1 MIDLDVDVAVIG
13 AGFGGSLTALSLERI
28 GLKPA
33 LIERGVHPR
42 FAVGESSTPLADL
55 LLTQLAERYDLP
67 RIKPLAN
74 YGSWQASYPELPC
87 GLKRGFSY
95 FQHQPGEAFAPQAD
109 HRNELLVEASYTSDD
124 ANTHWL
130 RADFDHFLMR
140 EAQAAGVAYLDR
152 TVLDEIT
159 SGDRWQLAGRREA
172 EPCRIRASFVIDAT
186 GGGDALAKRLSLRS
200 DATGFR
206 TRSRTI
212 YGHFRGIKPWREIYL
227 ARGGRT
233 DDHPFDCDDAAL
245 HQIIDGGWMWILPF
259 NNGVTSAGFMLDCD
273 RWPLDETLTPADEWQ
288 QLLATYPSLAEQ
300 FAKAQ
305 FVAPAGGLRRT
316 GRLQRRVERAA
327 GPNWAMLPLAAY
339 TLDAWYSTGNAH
351 TLSGIERIVG
361 ILQRHWQRP
370 EMASELERYNQIL
383 QSEISLLDRLVY
395 GCYLAFGRFELLAHY
410 AMNYFAAATLS
421 ESRRCELGM
430 DCPDAF
436 LQATNAE
443 FRAAVDRSY
452 ERLLQLVACGSIGE
466 QDAADYGREVAAA
479 LASFN
484 IAGLC
489 DPAKKNM
496 YPYTG

>member
-1 MIDLDVDVAVIG
+1 MIDLDVDVAVLG
-13 AGFGGSLTALSLERI
+13 AGFGGSLTALLLERI

-42 FAVGESSTPLADL
+42 FALGESSTPLADFV
-55 LLTQLAERYDLP
+55 LTQLAERYDLP

-95 FQHQPGEAFAPQAD
+95 FQHVAGRPFLPRAD
-109 HRNELLVEASYTSDD
+109 RQNELLVEASYTSDD
-124 ANTHWL
+124 ADTHWL

-159 SGDRWQLAGRREA
+159 PGDRWELAGRREA

-186 GGGDALAKRLSLRS
+186 GGGDALAKRLSIKN

-206 TRSRTI
+206 TRSRTL
-212 YGHFRGIKPWREIYL
+212 YGHFRGVKPWREIYQ

-233 DDHPFDCDDAAL
+233 DEHPFDCDDAAL
-245 HQIIDGGWMWILPF
+245 HQILDGGWMWILPF
-259 NNGVTSAGFMLDCD
+259 NNGVTSAGFMLDVD
-273 RWPLDETLTPADEWQ
+273 RWPLDETLAPEDEWQ
-288 QLLATYPSLAEQ
+288 KALALYPSLAEQ
-300 FAKAQ
+300 FAAAQ

-327 GPNWAMLPLAAY
+327 GPNWALLPLAAY

-351 TLSGIERIVG
+351 TLYGIERIVG
-361 ILQRHWQRP
+361 ILQRHWRRP
-370 EMASELERYNQIL
+370 ELAAELERHNQIL
-383 QSEISLLDRLVY
+383 QSEISLIDQLVH
-395 GCYLAFGRFELLAHY
+395 GCYLAFGRFELFAHY
-410 AMNYFAAATLS
+410 AMHYFAAATVS
-421 ESRRCELGM
+421 EARRSKMGV

-436 LQATNAE
+436 LQATNPE
-443 FRAAVDRSY
+443 FRAAVDHSY
-452 ERLLQLVACGSIGE
+452 EQLSRLVARGSIDE
-466 QDAADYGREVAAA
+466 QDIADYGREVAAA
-479 LASFN
+479 LAPFN

-489 DPAKKNM
+489 DPAKRNM
-496 YPYTG
+496 YRYTG